1 MAMAGYDEEEQ
12 DGMSQDWSVKTWITF
27 VLFYT
32 AYFGIIIGAWEAT
45 KIGLRRLLSSIGVEP
60 KKPRMRTMAINTE
73 AAAAAEV
80 AAAVGTRTE
89 VAATA
94 EVAAAVGTRT
104 STSGCI
110 YMKTSAGRAGNRYHT
125 RKNFGHIIGRS
136 PQTYENAWAIVSPV

>member
-12 DGMSQDWSVKTWITF
+12 DGMSQDWSWITV

-32 AYFGIIIGAWEAT
+32 TYFGIIIGAWEAT
-45 KIGLRRLLSSIGVEP
+45 KIGLRRLLSSIGIEP

-89 VAATA
+89 AAAAA

-110 YMKTSAGRAGNRYHT
+110 YMTTSAGRAGKRYHT
-125 RKNFGHIIGRS
+125 RNNCGHIIGRS
-136 PQTYENAWAIVSPV
+136 PQTNENAWAIVSPA